1 VRPGLIV
8 GPEDDTDRFTY
19 WPARIARGGEILAP
33 GSGSDRVQV
42 IDVRD
47 LCEWVVR
54 LCEERT
60 FGTYMGVGP
69 LNGRSMAEVLYGI
82 ASVVNVPLSW
92 TWVPTEFLSQQG
104 IRAYSDM
111 PVWRPASPGYEG
123 FARFDL
129 TREVAAGLTFRT
141 LADTAQATLDF
152 HFSRPAERQNRLRNG
167 ITAQREA
174 EVLRAW
180 HAR

>member
-1 VRPGLIV
+1 
-8 GPEDDTDRFTY
+8 
-19 WPARIARGGEILAP
+19 
-33 GSGSDRVQV
+33 
-42 IDVRD
+42 
-47 LCEWVVR
+47 
-54 LCEERT
+54 
-60 FGTYMGVGP
+60 
-69 LNGRSMAEVLYGI
+69 
-82 ASVVNVPLSW
+82 
-92 TWVPTEFLSQQG
+92 
-104 IRAYSDM
+104 M

-152 HFSRPAERQNRLRNG
+152 HFSRPVERQNQMRPGL
-167 ITAQREA
+167 TAQREA

>member
-1 VRPGLIV
+1 M
-8 GPEDDTDRFTY
+8 
-19 WPARIARGGEILAP
+19 AP
-33 GSGSDRVQV
+33 GSGEDRVQV

-47 LCEWVVR
+47 VCEWAVR
-54 LCEERT
+54 LCEAKTYGT
-60 FGTYMGVGP
+60 FMGVGP

-82 ASVVNVPLSW
+82 ASVVNVPLKW
-92 TWVPTEFLSQQG
+92 TWVPTEFLAAQG

-141 LADTAQATLDF
+141 LADTARATLDF
-152 HFSRPAERQNRLRNG
+152 HFSRPAERQAALASG
-167 ITAQREA
+167 ITATREA
-174 EVLRAW
+174 AVLKAW
-180 HAR
+180 HEK